1 MANDVVNKPAP
12 DNEVK
17 NSRWKRFIIW
27 IGGVRVGIGA
37 LWLVLLYVTFSALVV
52 LSLST
57 YQLHYAIK
65 SFRVGD
71 KPLAI
76 WTVLQMHAE
85 WKAAK
90 VNLNSLSFN
99 LSRLRW
105 EVSELQDKQGTLQ
118 NDILQ
123 KTIVCEREIKDFQ
136 QFVISKYPGFKR
148 IDVRCFDAH
157 LQEINRGAA
166 EAPSNVIGLPE
177 YLDHE
182 ERAAALVDEVK
193 GLSSQLGLNANT
205 IDAFEKRIVATE
217 ADIAALKEKMAN
229 ILTVDG
235 TTVDVAIGD
244 FLNSITYLENT
255 EQGSWLATLLPD
267 FSQMPPD
274 MLTLILVLSMG
285 ALGGTISLTRL
296 YFRDGAADG
305 EPEGKPSYYLFR
317 PFLGAITALAVYIL
331 AKAGV
336 LVISAPTS
344 EGSGANLSPFFVSF
358 LGIVSGLL
366 AEQALDTIQR
376 TGTNLFAEAGVVGRA
391 RWAHGLKEALGG
403 KLDSNAADFEAKKAE
418 FEAKKKDL
426 ADTIG
431 VAQETMKEWVEEEK
445 AVPSPYQALIAAYLR
460 MSPRELFSDMQA
472 GRQVNAVEAT

>member
-1 MANDVVNKPAP
+1 MANDVNQKPAP
-12 DNEVK
+12 EEATG
-17 NSRWKRFIIW
+17 NSRWKRILGWF
-27 IGGVRVGIGA
+27 GGIRLGIGA
-37 LWLVLLYVTFSALVV
+37 LWLVLLYATFSALVV
-52 LSLST
+52 FSLSAH
-57 YQLHYAIK
+57 QLHYAIK
-65 SFRVGD
+65 SFRAGD

-90 VNLNSLSFN
+90 VNLDSLSFT
-99 LSRLRW
+99 LSNLRW
-105 EVSELQDKQGTLQ
+105 EVSRLQEKAGTLQ
-118 NDILQ
+118 SDILQ

-136 QFVISKYPGFKR
+136 QFVISKYPAFKR

-166 EAPSNVIGLPE
+166 EASASVIDLPE
-177 YLDHE
+177 HREHE
-182 ERAAALVDEVK
+182 ARAAALVDEVK
-193 GLSSQLGLNANT
+193 SLSSQIGLNANT
-205 IDAFEKRIVATE
+205 IEAFERRIVGTE
-217 ADIAALKEKMAN
+217 EDIIALKGKMDK
-229 ILTVDG
+229 ILKVDG

-255 EQGSWLATLLPD
+255 EQGSWLAVVLPD

-274 MLTLILVLSMG
+274 MLTLILVLAMG

-296 YFRDGAADG
+296 YFRDGATDG
-305 EPEGKPSYYLFR
+305 EPEGRPSYYLFR

-376 TGTNLFAEAGVVGRA
+376 TGTNLFAEASTVGRS

-403 KLDSNAADFEAKKAE
+403 NDAAKAAE

-426 ADTIG
+426 ADTID
-431 VAQETMKEWVEEEK
+431 VAQETMREWVEEEK
-445 AVPSPYQALIAAYLR
+445 AVPSPYQALIAAYLH
-460 MSPRELFSDMQA
+460 MSPRNLFSDMRA